1 MDKLSLTNKLLYTPT
16 VNFDFTNPPVN
27 PAELVDA
34 MTEAMCNLGGIGL
47 SANQVGLPY
56 RVFVMGN
63 PTDKDTIIPVFNSMI
78 VDVSD
83 EQEYAEEGCLSLPN
97 YLITI
102 KRPTEI
108 RVRMTTPTGEVDTAR
123 FHGMTS
129 RIFQHEHDHMEGI
142 DFRSHAS
149 RFHKERADRRY
160 QLLLRKIKKTKK
172 VG

>member
-16 VNFDFTNPPVN
+16 VKFDFTNPPVN

-34 MTEAMCNLGGIGL
+34 MAEAMCDLGGVGL

-56 RVFVMGN
+56 HVFVMGN

-102 KRPTEI
+102 KRPSEI
-108 RVRMTTPTGEVDTAR
+108 RVRMTTLTGEVDTAR

-142 DFRSHAS
+142 DFRSRAS
-149 RFHKERADRRY
+149 RRNKERADKNYKLFLRR
-160 QLLLRKIKKTKK
+160 TKK
-172 VG
+172 AA